1 MLPVLQNIDNNTK
14 DITELKGIVSGLLFQ
29 TATNTKE
36 SSTHLGIIKLQ
47 TKGIMAK
54 MEAADA
60 EKVQEEEDVQAE
72 EVMEDVD
79 GDGENKAMTDL
90 LIKIEENT
98 RETADAM
105 KVVAD
110 AAKEQGE
117 NVPTQDAATNLLG
130 GADATGEG
138 GGDENVGTSK
148 SGLSSKGFAGVLG
161 ALVGAMAGIV
171 KGFLG
176 AFRLVFNKLLIGPL
190 KKIFPKTIGRI
201 GNAFKSIATKIRKF
215 FQMIFKP
222 FKMIGDL
229 LKNIVGRAGQLGGIF
244 SKIGG
249 FFKTFMTVA
258 RSVMSIVSKVFLPL
272 TIIFAIF
279 ETIKGFFDGFINSE
293 GSIVDK
299 IIGGLVGA
307 MEGLFDFFISMPL
320 DLIKNL
326 ISWIAGMLGFDGI
339 KEKLDSFSFDELFGG
354 MFDGIQNLMTGIKDF
369 FFNILGKIGIPSFT
383 IPLPKLFGGPKTFPG
398 FFPFKKLAAA
408 EQAASK
414 GDAGGEPES
423 PTVKVEEMDEPGD
436 FGDLK
441 EIEVPGRGR
450 VLIGQSEN
458 GDFQVTDQEGESF
471 NIKSGSQFHGMID
484 KLYNGGAPVGEGSG
498 SGGQIDAGT
507 AEALAAAEEA
517 AASGGAGSMTVI
529 NAPSGGSTSTSHTT
543 NKYGSSGES
552 SLKSRSSGSTY

>member
-60 EKVQEEEDVQAE
+60 EKVEEQEDVQAE
-72 EVMEDVD
+72 EVMEDVAGTED
-79 GDGENKAMTDL
+79 KAMTDL

-105 KVVAD
+105 KVVA
-110 AAKEQGE
+110 AGAKESAE
-117 NVPTQDAATNLLG
+117 NVPSQEAATNLLG
-130 GADATGEG
+130 GSDATGEG
-138 GGDENVGTSK
+138 GGDENVGTTK

-161 ALVGAMAGIV
+161 ALVGAMAGV
-171 KGFLG
+171 VSGFLK
-176 AFRLVFNKLLIGPL
+176 AFKLVFNKLLIGPL
-190 KKIFPKTIGRI
+190 KKIFPKTIGKI
-201 GNAFKSIATKIRKF
+201 GNAFTSIANKIRKF

-249 FFKTFMTVA
+249 FFKTFMSVA
-258 RSVMSIVSKVFLPL
+258 KNVMSIVSKVFFPL

-279 ETIKGFFDGFINSE
+279 ETIKGFFDGFVSTE

-398 FFPFKKLAAA
+398 FFPFKKMAEA
-408 EQAASK
+408 EQAASA
-414 GDAGGEPES
+414 DAGGEPES
-423 PTVKVEEMDEPGD
+423 PTVKIDTMEESGD
-436 FGDLK
+436 FGEIK
-441 EIEVPGRGR
+441 EISVPGRGR
-450 VLIGQSEN
+450 VLIGKSEN
-458 GDFQVTDQEGESF
+458 GDFQVTDQEGKSF
-471 NIKSGSQFHGMID
+471 NIESGSEFHGTLD
-484 KLYNGGAPVGEGSG
+484 KLYNGGAPVGEGAG
-498 SGGQIDAGT
+498 SGGQIDAAT

-517 AASGGAGSMTVI
+517 AASGGAGSMTIV

-543 NKYGSSGES
+543 NKYGSTGES
-552 SLKSRSSGSTY
+552 SLKSRSAGVAY

>member
-60 EKVQEEEDVQAE
+60 EKVEEQEDVQAE
-72 EVMEDVD
+72 EVMDDVD
-79 GDGENKAMTDL
+79 GGAENKAMTDL

-117 NVPTQDAATNLLG
+117 NVPTQDAAANLLG

-138 GGDENVGTSK
+138 GGEENVGTTK

-161 ALVGAMAGIV
+161 ALVGAMAGV
-171 KGFLG
+171 VSGFLK
-176 AFRLVFNKLLIGPL
+176 AFKLVFNKLLIGPL

-201 GNAFKSIATKIRKF
+201 GNAFTNIANKIRKF

-249 FFKTFMTVA
+249 FFKTFMSVA
-258 RSVMSIVSKVFLPL
+258 RNVMTIVSKVFFPL
-272 TIIFAIF
+272 TVIFAIF
-279 ETIKGFFDGFINSE
+279 ETIKGFFDGFVNTE

-383 IPLPKLFGGPKTFPG
+383 IPLPKLFGGPRTFPG
-398 FFPFKKLAAA
+398 FFPFKKLAEA
-408 EQAASK
+408 EQAASA
-414 GDAGGEPES
+414 DAGGEPES
-423 PTVKVEEMDEPGD
+423 PTVKVETMEESGD
-436 FGDLK
+436 FGDIK
-441 EIEVPGRGR
+441 EIDVPGRGR

-484 KLYNGGAPVGEGSG
+484 KLYNGGAPVSEGSG

-517 AASGGAGSMTVI
+517 AGSGGAGSMTVI
-529 NAPSGGSTSTSHTT
+529 NAPSGGSTSSSHTT